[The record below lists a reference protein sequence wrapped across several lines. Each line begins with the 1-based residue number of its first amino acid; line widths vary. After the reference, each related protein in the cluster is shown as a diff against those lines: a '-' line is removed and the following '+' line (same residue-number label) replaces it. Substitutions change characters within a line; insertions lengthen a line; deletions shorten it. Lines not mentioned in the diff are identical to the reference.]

1 MSWVV
6 GLLVSI
12 TLLISCSPAAKKMD
26 APEPEGDIISRDGF
40 YQDKKVGFS
49 FAWPAEVFTVKDEL
63 QEGNGEVVR
72 VKHSANIPVITIA
85 VGPKTAKT
93 PALEGAAKAFK
104 DGLKASQKG
113 SKRFKL
119 RDNKIVTLANGVKAS
134 YAMVTW
140 KYGGSFGLVTVGLTV
155 NKGNDVIIISI
166 TSAPGQPAVEVLD
179 KWLMALKV
187 DP

>member
-6 GLLVSI
+6 GLLVGV
-12 TLLISCSPAAKKMD
+12 TLLISCAPAAKKMD

-49 FAWPAEVFTVKDEL
+49 LAWPASVFTVKDDL
-63 QEGNGEVVR
+63 QAKGEVVR
-72 VKHSANIPVITIA
+72 VKHSANIPVITIS
-85 VGPKTAKT
+85 VGPKTDET

-104 DGLKASQKG
+104 KGLKASQKG

-119 RDNKIVTLANGVKAS
+119 RDGKIITLANGVKAS

-155 NKGNDVIIISI
+155 YKGNDVIIVSI
-166 TSAPGQPAVEVLD
+166 TAAPGQPAVEVLD
-179 KWLMALKV
+179 KWLLALKV